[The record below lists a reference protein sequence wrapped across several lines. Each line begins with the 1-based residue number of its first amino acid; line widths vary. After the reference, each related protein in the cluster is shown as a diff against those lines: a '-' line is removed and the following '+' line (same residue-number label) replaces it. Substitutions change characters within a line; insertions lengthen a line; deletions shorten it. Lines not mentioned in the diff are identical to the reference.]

1 MELSSYQ
8 YKILKYLIKN
18 PLILSELS
26 DADRNRVHSLAD
38 NGYVRYEAI
47 TNPDIPREIL
57 YTIVKIEPK
66 GEAEIDSYK
75 RNRIR
80 WLIPVMISLAALIIS
95 IFSLYKSSQPIE
107 IHINTNAISET
118 TRENTEK

>member
-8 YKILKYLIKN
+8 YKLLKKLCKKQ
-18 PLILSELS
+18 LILSELS
-26 DADRNRVHSLAD
+26 ESDQIRISSLAD
-38 NGYVRYEAI
+38 NGYVRYESI
-47 TNPDIPREIL
+47 TDPDTPRKTL

-80 WLIPVMISLAALIIS
+80 WLIPVIISLSALIIS
-95 IFSLYKSSQPIE
+95 IFALCQSSQPIE
-107 IHINTNAISET
+107 IYVNTNTISEK
-118 TRENTEK
+118 TRENIEK